1 MKGKTICKTLGLVLL
16 ALLILVVLYV
26 VYVFASYHRIGN
38 QSLSVMHCSSRDA
51 VPMED
56 AVETGAVYRVSSAN
70 AGFGAYSADY
80 SFFMD
85 GGRESRARS
94 RQAVDEN
101 MRGIVAFVKG
111 LSPDFALFQEVDTDG
126 TRSWHIDETAYLSDA
141 MTGCEFDEVF
151 AQNYDSPYLFYP
163 HIHPHGAN
171 QSGAASWNQHAQILI
186 HPHKLS
192 GHFPVGT
199 FNQLYR
205 ILWKFGA
212 YKALSDLCHNGLVG
226 FQGIASAF

>member
-26 VYVFASYHRIGN
+26 VYVFASYHRIGD

-111 LSPDFALFQEVDTDG
+111 L
-126 TRSWHIDETAYLSDA
+126 
-141 MTGCEFDEVF
+141 
-151 AQNYDSPYLFYP
+151 
-163 HIHPHGAN
+163 
-171 QSGAASWNQHAQILI
+171 
-186 HPHKLS
+186 
-192 GHFPVGT
+192 
-199 FNQLYR
+199 
-205 ILWKFGA
+205 
-212 YKALSDLCHNGLVG
+212 
-226 FQGIASAF
+226 

>member
-26 VYVFASYHRIGN
+26 VYVFASYHRIGD

-94 RQAVDEN
+94 RQAV
-101 MRGIVAFVKG
+101 RRK
-111 LSPDFALFQEVDTDG
+111 
-126 TRSWHIDETAYLSDA
+126 
-141 MTGCEFDEVF
+141 
-151 AQNYDSPYLFYP
+151 YD
-163 HIHPHGAN
+163 
-171 QSGAASWNQHAQILI
+171 AASSRSSKAFRPTLPSFRRSTPTAHAA
-186 HPHKLS
+186 
-192 GHFPVGT
+192 GT
-199 FNQLYR
+199 STR
-205 ILWKFGA
+205 PPI
-212 YKALSDLCHNGLVG
+212 
-226 FQGIASAF
+226 

>member
-26 VYVFASYHRIGN
+26 VYVFASYHRIGD

-56 AVETGAVYRVSSAN
+56 AVETGAVYR
-70 AGFGAYSADY
+70 
-80 SFFMD
+80 FFMD

-94 RQAVDEN
+94 RQEVDEN

-126 TRSWHIDETAYLSDA
+126 TRS
-141 MTGCEFDEVF
+141 
-151 AQNYDSPYLFYP
+151 
-163 HIHPHGAN
+163 
-171 QSGAASWNQHAQILI
+171 
-186 HPHKLS
+186 
-192 GHFPVGT
+192 
-199 FNQLYR
+199 
-205 ILWKFGA
+205 
-212 YKALSDLCHNGLVG
+212 
-226 FQGIASAF
+226 

>member
-16 ALLILVVLYV
+16 ALLILVVLYI
-26 VYVFASYHRIGN
+26 VYVFASYHRVGD

-111 LSPDFALFQEVDTDG
+111 LSPDFCP
-126 TRSWHIDETAYLSDA
+126 LS
-141 MTGCEFDEVF
+141 GGR
-151 AQNYDSPYLFYP
+151 YRR
-163 HIHPHGAN
+163 
-171 QSGAASWNQHAQILI
+171 HAQLA
-186 HPHKLS
+186 HRRDRLS
-192 GHFPVGT
+192 ERRHDGM
-199 FNQLYR
+199 R
-205 ILWKFGA
+205 I
-212 YKALSDLCHNGLVG
+212 
-226 FQGIASAF
+226 